1 MGFTEIRD
9 GLVTVVETVTAIK
22 KVYPFEPSSVVVS
35 PLAWVLLDAY
45 TRTTASQVVPMRYR
59 FVVRVVSPIQNTK
72 EAEDEVVTA
81 ALAVVDA
88 VDRDPQFAG
97 VLVSGL
103 AQSPDGQTGWLMLG
117 GVKCRVVDVF
127 VDALNKTA
135 YGA

>member
-1 MGFTEIRD
+1 
-9 GLVTVVETVTAIK
+9 
-22 KVYPFEPSSVVVS
+22 
-35 PLAWVLLDAY
+35 
-45 TRTTASQVVPMRYR
+45 MRYR